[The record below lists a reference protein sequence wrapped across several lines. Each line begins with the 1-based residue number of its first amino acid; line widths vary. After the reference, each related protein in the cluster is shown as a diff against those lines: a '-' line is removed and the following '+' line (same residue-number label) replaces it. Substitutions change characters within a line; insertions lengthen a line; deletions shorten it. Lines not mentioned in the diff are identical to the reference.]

1 MEDLN
6 LMDLYQSNNKR
17 AESFSKSVDSN
28 LNVTTDY
35 DKVECNF
42 DWLDIMEETIRY
54 IDNILRNPNR
64 FIINEED
71 IVKIELARRVTV
83 ESIKHLARNTNLIKD
98 IDKKTGYV
106 KPSKILNI
114 NKEESFNTYEN
125 RFIFSLINNMK
136 MYIARKKSN
145 LVSESSLKSY
155 KKMDYKG
162 IASLGS
168 EKVNI
173 SLNMESRINKKDE
186 HKNGECNDALERIA
200 KLEEEIAN
208 LTGSDIYKNL
218 AKLHVAMVMSPIKK
232 TNLILKNVN
241 FQYALKLWDYMQSHM
256 EDDVKRQKQKKS
268 YEDKGD
274 LKKLIDESF
283 ALDYLVMDT
292 LSKDKSKLEIDKK
305 EREQIT
311 EQLASNMLDKIVQLN
326 GEMSEEQIKDLVGKQ
341 FAIIKYR
348 TVVNDSQIEKKFKE
362 SISSYITKINDLEL
376 EVKK

>member
-83 ESIKHLARNTNLIKD
+83 ESIKHLARNTNLIQD
-98 IDKKTGYV
+98 IDKKTGDV

-186 HKNGECNDALERIA
+186 HKNGEGNDALERIA

>member
-1 MEDLN
+1 MNELEIVN
-6 LMDLYQSNNKR
+6 LYEKTNQ
-17 AESFSKSVDSN
+17 DSN
-28 LNVTTDY
+28 SRFSENINSSLRVKTAY
-35 DKVECNF
+35 DRVNTSFE
-42 DWLDIMEETIRY
+42 WLEIMEETIRY
-54 IDNILRNPNR
+54 LDNILRNPNR

-71 IVKIELARRVTV
+71 IVKVELARRVTV
-83 ESIKHLARNTNLIKD
+83 ESIKHLSKNTNLIKD

-186 HKNGECNDALERIA
+186 HKNGEGNDALERIA

-274 LKKLIDESF
+274 LKRLID
-283 ALDYLVMDT
+283 
-292 LSKDKSKLEIDKK
+292 
-305 EREQIT
+305 
-311 EQLASNMLDKIVQLN
+311 
-326 GEMSEEQIKDLVGKQ
+326 
-341 FAIIKYR
+341 
-348 TVVNDSQIEKKFKE
+348 
-362 SISSYITKINDLEL
+362 
-376 EVKK
+376 